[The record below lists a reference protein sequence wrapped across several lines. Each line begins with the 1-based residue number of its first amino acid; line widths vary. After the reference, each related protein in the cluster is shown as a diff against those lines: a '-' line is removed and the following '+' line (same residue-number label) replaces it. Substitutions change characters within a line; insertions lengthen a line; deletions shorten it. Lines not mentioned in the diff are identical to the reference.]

1 MISIISLL
9 LLSKVILIHAS
20 YSLSYYSNEATKIL
34 NAGLHSFQD
43 TPTAQHIADIYTRI
57 SGLSPILR
65 EGIIFQ
71 NRFDNFLDL
80 KSVLVMSESCKIIFK
95 YLFYSLRSEEKK
107 SMALSLYI
115 LYIYVILNLSPHVFS
130 KHLCYY

>member
-1 MISIISLL
+1 MMMMMISIISIFM
-9 LLSKVILIHAS
+9 LSRVVLISAS

-65 EGIIFQ
+65 EGIML
-71 NRFDNFLDL
+71 NNFM
-80 KSVLVMSESCKIIFK
+80 VT
-95 YLFYSLRSEEKK
+95 
-107 SMALSLYI
+107 
-115 LYIYVILNLSPHVFS
+115 SPI
-130 KHLCYY
+130 